1 MESVIKPQLS
11 KCLRELH
18 LPAFASHHAAQA
30 ALAANEGWTY
40 DQYLL
45 SLCEME
51 LGQREVRRI
60 QKLLAASRLPRDKTL
75 SSFDRTRLKKS
86 LVRQF
91 SALLEGDFLERRE
104 NVLVFGNPGSGKT
117 HMLCALS

>member
-1 MESVIKPQLS
+1 MDVVIKPHLS

-18 LPAFASHHAAQA
+18 LPAFVSHHVAQA
-30 ALAANEGWTY
+30 ALAANESWNY

-45 SLCEME
+45 SLCEMD

-60 QKLLAASRLPRDKTL
+60 QKLLTASRLPRDKTL

-86 LVRQF
+86 LDRQF
-91 SALLEGDFLERRE
+91 AALLDGDFLERRE

-117 HMLCALS
+117 HAVRALA